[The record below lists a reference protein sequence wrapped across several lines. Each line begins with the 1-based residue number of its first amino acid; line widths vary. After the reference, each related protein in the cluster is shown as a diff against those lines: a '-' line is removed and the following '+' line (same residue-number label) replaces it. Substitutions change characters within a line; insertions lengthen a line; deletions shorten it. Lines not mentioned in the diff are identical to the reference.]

1 MLTVF
6 VLGKDVLF
14 QARMKTTMVSMRTY
28 YTQHDVHSSVKFIP
42 LHAAKRTRKLSSRKP
57 ATINEL
63 AKRGRALRLLQSRK
77 RKIMVILMSLV
88 TLILNPPRD
97 RMYWMKPHSDDW
109 FKQLT
114 ISSPRNNGTRTF
126 VSRKIRSRSFSM
138 KLKAKYQSR
147 TLQCAKLFQPGRC
160 WR

>member
-1 MLTVF
+1 MASTV
-6 VLGKDVLF
+6 LLSLF
-14 QARMKTTMVSMRTY
+14 HSMR
-28 YTQHDVHSSVKFIP
+28 
-42 LHAAKRTRKLSSRKP
+42 RKEQENCRRENWQS
-57 ATINEL
+57 INEL

-109 FKQLT
+109 FNFKRLT
-114 ISSPRNNGTRTF
+114 ITLPRNNGTRTF

-147 TLQCAKLFQPGRC
+147 TLQCAKLFQPGRS